1 MAIDLTLCVV
11 PSQIAAIISK
21 AAEDA
26 AYTKW
31 VAFVPSMLK
40 DPAFNDHGLRE
51 LQELKADVN
60 HLKSF
65 FQYTNDC
72 HFYDSYRCT
81 STLDYLLD
89 SYGQQQELTLA
100 PRSLWEGGNVLSAGT
115 VGSQG
120 IPVRLYDRAAITS
133 IYELLTGLDPTDLL
147 AHYDYQEL
155 LDTGVYK
162 ATRPENTDLISYTFY
177 AIEELFRIAYKN
189 ENLLIV
195 KVLD

>member
-21 AAEDA
+21 AAADA
-26 AYTKW
+26 AYAEW
-31 VAFVPSMLK
+31 VAFVPSMLQN
-40 DPAFNDHGLRE
+40 PAFNDHGLRE
-51 LQELKADVN
+51 VQELKADLN

-65 FQYTNDC
+65 FQYTTDC

-81 STLDYLLD
+81 STLDYLL
-89 SYGQQQELTLA
+89 GCHERQQQFTLA
-100 PRSLWEGGNVLSAGT
+100 PRPLWEGGNVLSAGI

-120 IPVRLYDRAAITS
+120 IPVRLYDRAAITT
-133 IYELLTGLDPTDLL
+133 IYELLMSLDPTDLL
-147 AHYDYQEL
+147 AHYDYQKL

-162 ATRPENTDLISYTFY
+162 ATRPENTDIIPYTFY
-177 AIEELFRIAYKN
+177 AIEELFRIACEN
-189 ENLLIV
+189 DNLLIL